1 MIHLPKK
8 PKQSLSLIYL
18 DANATTQVIPQA
30 AAAALS
36 TMETCFGNPSS
47 SHVTGIQAKQI
58 VDDTRQ
64 QAKKIIGAGN
74 GKIIFTS
81 GATEGIQTA
90 ILSALQN
97 AKKTLDKNKNYCLLY
112 GATEH
117 KAVPESL
124 KHWNEIL
131 EINAELKAIPV
142 NKMGQLD
149 LDFIAKEVPN
159 ALMICTMAV
168 NNETGVYQDI
178 NLLDQTIRSNNPNI
192 SWMVDSVQALGKTNL
207 NLAETSIDYAPFS

>member
-1 MIHLPKK
+1 MINLPKNT
-8 PKQSLSLIYL
+8 KQPLSLIYL
-18 DANATTQVIPQA
+18 DANATTQVLPQA

-36 TMETCFGNPSS
+36 TMETLFGNPSS
-47 SHVTGIQAKQI
+47 SHITGLQAKQI
-58 VDDTRQ
+58 MDKTRQ
-64 QAKKIIGAGN
+64 QANVITGAGE

-90 ILSALQN
+90 ILSALLH
-97 AKKTLDKNKNYCLLY
+97 AKKTLSKATNKTKDYSLLY

-131 EINAELKAIPV
+131 EINAEVKAIPV
-142 NKMGQLD
+142 DAMGQLD
-149 LDFIAKEVPN
+149 MDFIAKEAPD
-159 ALMICTMAV
+159 ALIICTMAV

-178 NLLDQTIRSNNPNI
+178 GL
-192 SWMVDSVQALGKTNL
+192 
-207 NLAETSIDYAPFS
+207 